1 MSESTITRAFVQ
13 QFSDQLI
20 MLAEQSESRL
30 LPHVT
35 VKKVNAKFAH
45 FDRLGSLDVEEKTSR
60 HSVTPIDDAPHS
72 RRRVRLK
79 DYHKAVGLD
88 KEDELRMLIDPKSSY
103 AKRLASAFGREMD
116 RVIIAAAIG
125 NSESVDGD
133 DAGSNVALPSAQVVD
148 EDQGSANSNLTVEKL
163 REARRILM
171 AANVDLQ
178 SEKFIC
184 VVNASALDNLL
195 SETEVT
201 SADYNTVKA
210 LVSGEVDTF
219 LGFKFVHCELIS
231 EQGALSS
238 DSDPKIAI
246 IMCPSAIGFAMG
258 KDVEVR
264 IDQRSDLSYMH
275 QVYASSS
282 FGAVRIE
289 EEKVVKIE
297 CYQTA

>member
-1 MSESTITRAFVQ
+1 MSDSTITRAFVQ

-45 FDRLGSLDVEEKTSR
+45 FDRLGSLDVQEKSSR
-60 HSVTPIDDAPHS
+60 HTPTPIDDAPHS

-79 DYHKAVGLD
+79 DYHAAVGLD

-116 RVIIAAAIG
+116 RVIINAAIG
-125 NSESVDGD
+125 NSEAVDGD
-133 DAGSNVALPSAQVVD
+133 DAGSNVSLPAVQVVD
-148 EDQGSANSNLTVEKL
+148 EDIGAANSNLTLEKL
-163 REARRILM
+163 REARRKLM
-171 AANVDLQ
+171 ANNVDLQ
-178 SEKFIC
+178 AEKFVC

-195 SETEVT
+195 SQEKVT
-201 SADYNTVKA
+201 SSDYATVKA
-210 LVSGEVDTF
+210 LVNGEIDSF
-219 LGFKFVHCELIS
+219 MGFKFVHCELIS
-231 EQGALSS
+231 EIGALSS
-238 DSDPKIAI
+238 DADPKIAI
-246 IMCPSAIGFAMG
+246 VLCPSAIGFAMG

-282 FGAVRIE
+282 FGAVRLE